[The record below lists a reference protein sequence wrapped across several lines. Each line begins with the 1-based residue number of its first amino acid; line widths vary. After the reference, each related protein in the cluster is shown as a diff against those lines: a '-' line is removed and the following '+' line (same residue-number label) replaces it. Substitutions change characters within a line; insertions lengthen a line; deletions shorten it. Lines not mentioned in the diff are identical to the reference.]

1 MSLATKLKM
10 GGRVGNKARVVE
22 CLSTSSKSS
31 REGSVYF
38 ECDRRR
44 RDR

>member
-10 GGRVGNKARVVE
+10 GGRMGGTKQEGSSV
-22 CLSTSSKSS
+22 STSSKSS